1 MSLTYPLYTVAYVDV
16 SPSAGA
22 FIADL
27 RAEHDPNVN
36 VVGPH
41 FTMVFGCKA
50 VAEAEYNAHIAA
62 IAQSVKQIKFH
73 CRYAMLGA
81 DDIDEIA
88 HVFLVPDEG
97 NSSISLLHDR
107 LYTGPLAEH
116 LRLEFPYI
124 PHITVASTRDWKLA
138 KSLRDRLNSAG
149 VDVQGT
155 LRSLTVGVLKH
166 GTLQTNA
173 EHRLAV

>member
-1 MSLTYPLYTVAYVDV
+1 MNLLHPLYTVAYIDV

-22 FIADL
+22 LIAAF
-27 RAEHDPNVN
+27 RAEHDPHVN

-50 VAEAEYNAHIAA
+50 IPEASYNAHIAVVA
-62 IAQSVKQIKFH
+62 ESTKQISFH

-81 DDIDEIA
+81 DDVDETA
-88 HVFLVPDEG
+88 YVFLVPDEG

-107 LYTGPLAEH
+107 LYTGPLAAH
-116 LRLEFPYI
+116 PRLDFPYI
-124 PHITVASTRDWKLA
+124 SHITVASTQDWQLA
-138 KSLRDRLNSAG
+138 KSLCYALNSAV
-149 VDVQGT
+149 VDIQET
-155 LRSLTVGVLKH
+155 LRSLTVGVLKD
-166 GTLQTNA
+166 GKLQPIA

>member
-1 MSLTYPLYTVAYVDV
+1 MNLPHPLYTVAYIDV

-22 FIADL
+22 LISDF
-27 RAEHDPNVN
+27 RVEHDPHVN

-50 VAEAEYNAHIAA
+50 VPEAEYNAHIAVVA
-62 IAQSVKQIKFH
+62 RSTKQIRFH

-81 DDIDEIA
+81 DDIDETA
-88 HVFLVPDEG
+88 YVFLVPDEG

-124 PHITVASTRDWKLA
+124 PHITVASTQDWKLA
-138 KSLRDRLNSAG
+138 KSLCDRLNSAG

-155 LRSLTVGVLKH
+155 LRALTVGVLKD
-166 GTLQTNA
+166 GKLQSIA
-173 EHRLAV
+173 EHNLAV